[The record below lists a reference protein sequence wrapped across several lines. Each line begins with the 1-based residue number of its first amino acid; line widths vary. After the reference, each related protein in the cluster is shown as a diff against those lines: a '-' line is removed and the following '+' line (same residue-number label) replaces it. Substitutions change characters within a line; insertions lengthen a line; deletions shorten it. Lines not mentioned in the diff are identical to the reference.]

1 MKTNNNKKW
10 IITAVIALAL
20 FAGLYY
26 QKSSSGSADVSSN
39 LILIADVGQFKSI
52 LEKSNGRLLV
62 IDLYADWCAPCKVIA
77 PILDNLAEKY
87 SSNVDFYRVN
97 VDQNSAVANFFKV
110 GAIPYVVYVKNG
122 VVVDALTG
130 ANSAAAYE
138 NKITKNL

>member
-1 MKTNNNKKW
+1 MKTDNKKW

-26 QKSSSGSADVSSN
+26 QKSSSGSAYVSSN
-39 LILIADVGQFKSI
+39 LTLIADAGQFKSI
-52 LEKSNGRLLV
+52 LENSNDRLLV

-87 SSNVDFYRVN
+87 SGNADFYRVN

-138 NKITKNL
+138 SKITKNL

>member
-1 MKTNNNKKW
+1 MKTDNKKW

-26 QKSSSGSADVSSN
+26 QKSSSGSAYVSSN
-39 LILIADVGQFKSI
+39 LTLIADAGQFKSI
-52 LEKSNGRLLV
+52 LENSNDRLLV

-87 SSNVDFYRVN
+87 SGNAGFYRVN

-138 NKITKNL
+138 SKITKNL